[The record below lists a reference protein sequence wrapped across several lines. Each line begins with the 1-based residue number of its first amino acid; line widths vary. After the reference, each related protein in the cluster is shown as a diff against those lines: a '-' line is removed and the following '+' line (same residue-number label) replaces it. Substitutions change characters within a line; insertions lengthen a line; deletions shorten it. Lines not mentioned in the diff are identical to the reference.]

1 MRGKQGVRV
10 NQCCVDRITPAHAG
24 KTCFTE
30 NASAFVS
37 DHLRACGENAASCV
51 PFDGA
56 RGSPPRVRGKL
67 SSYISLLRVHRITPA
82 CAGKTRRGHSARAP
96 SADHPR
102 VCGENTLGVPSHSG
116 KLGSPPRVRGKLDPV
131 HAVPRAV
138 RITPACAGKTTSSRT
153 TDIYSPD
160 HPRVCGE
167 NYVLAYY

>member
-82 CAGKTRRGHSARAP
+82 CAGKTSGRTSAAAGM
-96 SADHPR
+96 SDHPR
-102 VCGENTLGVPSHSG
+102 VCGENWKNKEILWSE
-116 KLGSPPRVRGKLDPV
+116 LGSPPRVRGKLINQKL
-131 HAVPRAV
+131 RELES
-138 RITPACAGKTTSSRT
+138 RITPACAGKTASRT
-153 TDIYSPD
+153 ACRRSRAD

-167 NYVLAYY
+167 NQTHGL